1 MALEVGTLAIYT
13 DENKMDL
20 IKKSVLKGRS
30 LEYVTIQPDIK
41 TTATNITK
49 ARIMAISAQASAANA
64 SVKIYN
70 SVAGTTASTL
80 VAELK
85 FGTADGEW
93 THFYVPGQGIY
104 CDTGMYA
111 VLSGCDFLTVT
122 GTFT

>member
-1 MALEVGTLAIYT
+1 MQTDVKQTIAVAATAQLQKYVG
-13 DENKMDL
+13 
-20 IKKSVLKGRS
+20 
-30 LEYVTIQPDIK
+30 

-49 ARIMAISAQASAANA
+49 ARIMAITAQASAANA

-70 SVAGTTASTL
+70 SVAGTTASDL

-85 FGTADGEW
+85 FGAAANEW

-111 VLSGCDFLTVT
+111 VLSNCDYLTVT

>member
-1 MALEVGTLAIYT
+1 MQT
-13 DENKMDL
+13 DVKQTIAVAATAQL
-20 IKKSVLKGRS
+20 QK
-30 LEYVTIQPDIK
+30 YVASS
-41 TTATNITK
+41 ATNITK
-49 ARIMAISAQASAANA
+49 ARIMAISAQASAANG

-70 SVAGTTASTL
+70 TVGAATAAKL

-111 VLSGCDFLTVT
+111 VLAQCDFLTVT

>member
-1 MALEVGTLAIYT
+1 MYT
-13 DENKMDL
+13 DVKQTIAVAATAQL
-20 IKKSVLKGRS
+20 QK
-30 LEYVTIQPDIK
+30 YVAAS
-41 TTATNITK
+41 ATNITK

-70 SVAGTTASTL
+70 TVGAATAAKL

-111 VLSGCDFLTVT
+111 VLAQCDFLTVT

>member
-1 MALEVGTLAIYT
+1 MYT
-13 DENKMDL
+13 DVKQTIAVAATAQL
-20 IKKSVLKGRS
+20 QK
-30 LEYVTIQPDIK
+30 YVASS
-41 TTATNITK
+41 ATNITK
-49 ARIMAISAQASAANA
+49 ARIMAISAQASAADG

-70 SVAGTTASTL
+70 TVGAATAAKL

-85 FGTADGEW
+85 FGTAANEW

-111 VLSGCDFLTVT
+111 VLSNCDFLTVT

>member
-1 MALEVGTLAIYT
+1 MQT
-13 DENKMDL
+13 DVRQTIAVAATAQLQK
-20 IKKSVLKGRS
+20 
-30 LEYVTIQPDIK
+30 YVR
-41 TTATNITK
+41 TTATDITK
-49 ARIMAISAQASAANA
+49 ARIMAITAQASGADA

-70 SVAGTTASTL
+70 TVGAATASKL

-111 VLSGCDFLTVT
+111 VLSNCDFLVVT

>member
-1 MALEVGTLAIYT
+1 MQT
-13 DENKMDL
+13 DVKQTIAVAATAQL
-20 IKKSVLKGRS
+20 QK
-30 LEYVTIQPDIK
+30 YVAAV
-41 TTATNITK
+41 ATNITK
-49 ARIMAISAQASAANA
+49 ARIMAISAQCSGADG

-70 SVAGTTASTL
+70 TVGAATAAKL

>member
-1 MALEVGTLAIYT
+1 MYT
-13 DENKMDL
+13 DVKQT
-20 IKKSVLKGRS
+20 IA
-30 LEYVTIQPDIK
+30 VTSSPAQLQKYIK
-41 TTATNITK
+41 TVATNITK
-49 ARIMAISAQASAANA
+49 ARIMAISAQASTADA

-85 FGTADGEW
+85 FGTANGEW

-111 VLSGCDFLTVT
+111 VLTNCDFLTVT

>member
-1 MALEVGTLAIYT
+1 MQT
-13 DENKMDL
+13 DVRQTIAVAATAQLQK
-20 IKKSVLKGRS
+20 
-30 LEYVTIQPDIK
+30 YVH

-49 ARIMAISAQASAANA
+49 ARIMAISANASALDA

-70 SVAGTTASTL
+70 TVGAATASKL

-85 FGTADGEW
+85 FGTANGEW

-104 CDTGMYA
+104 CDTGLYA
-111 VLSGCDFLTVT
+111 VLSNCDFLVVT

>member
-1 MALEVGTLAIYT
+1 MQT
-13 DENKMDL
+13 DVKQTIAVAATAQL
-20 IKKSVLKGRS
+20 QK
-30 LEYVTIQPDIK
+30 YVASS
-41 TTATNITK
+41 ATNITK
-49 ARIMAISAQASAANA
+49 ARIMAISAQASAANG

-70 SVAGTTASTL
+70 TVGAATAAKL

-111 VLSGCDFLTVT
+111 VLSNCDYLTVT

>member
-1 MALEVGTLAIYT
+1 MYT
-13 DENKMDL
+13 DVKQTIAITSTGQL
-20 IKKSVLKGRS
+20 QK
-30 LEYVTIQPDIK
+30 YVG

-49 ARIMAISAQASAANA
+49 ARIMAISAQASAADA

-85 FGTADGEW
+85 FGAAANEW

-111 VLSGCDFLTVT
+111 VLSTCDYLTVT

>member
-1 MALEVGTLAIYT
+1 MQTDVKQTIAVTSSPAQLQKYVG
-13 DENKMDL
+13 
-20 IKKSVLKGRS
+20 
-30 LEYVTIQPDIK
+30 

-49 ARIMAISAQASAANA
+49 ARIMSISAQASTADA

-85 FGTADGEW
+85 FGTAANEW

-104 CDTGMYA
+104 CDTGLYA
-111 VLSGCDFLTVT
+111 VLSSCDYLTVT

>member
-1 MALEVGTLAIYT
+1 MQT
-13 DENKMDL
+13 DVKQTIAVAATAQL
-20 IKKSVLKGRS
+20 QK
-30 LEYVTIQPDIK
+30 YVAAS
-41 TTATNITK
+41 ATNITK
-49 ARIMAISAQASAANA
+49 ARIMAISAQASAADA

-70 SVAGTTASTL
+70 TVGAATAAKL

-111 VLSGCDFLTVT
+111 VLANCDFLTVT

>member
-1 MALEVGTLAIYT
+1 MYT
-13 DENKMDL
+13 DVKQTIAVTSSPAQL
-20 IKKSVLKGRS
+20 QK
-30 LEYVTIQPDIK
+30 YVK

-49 ARIMAISAQASAANA
+49 ARIMAISAQASAADG

-70 SVAGTTASTL
+70 TVGAATAAKL

-104 CDTGMYA
+104 CDTGLYA

>member
-1 MALEVGTLAIYT
+1 MQT
-13 DENKMDL
+13 DVKQTIAVAATAQL
-20 IKKSVLKGRS
+20 QK
-30 LEYVTIQPDIK
+30 YVATS
-41 TTATNITK
+41 ATNITK
-49 ARIMAISAQASAANA
+49 ARIMAISAQASAADG

-70 SVAGTTASTL
+70 TVGAATAAKL

-111 VLSGCDFLTVT
+111 VLTNCDFLVVT

>member
-1 MALEVGTLAIYT
+1 MQTDVKQTIAVAATAQLQKYVG
-13 DENKMDL
+13 
-20 IKKSVLKGRS
+20 
-30 LEYVTIQPDIK
+30 

-49 ARIMAISAQASAANA
+49 ARIMAISAQASAADA

-70 SVAGTTASTL
+70 SVAGTVASTL

-85 FGTADGEW
+85 FGAAANEW

-111 VLSGCDFLTVT
+111 VLSNCDYLTVT

>member
-1 MALEVGTLAIYT
+1 MQT
-13 DENKMDL
+13 DVKQTIAVAATAQL
-20 IKKSVLKGRS
+20 QK
-30 LEYVTIQPDIK
+30 YVASS
-41 TTATNITK
+41 ATNITK
-49 ARIMAISAQASAANA
+49 ARIMAISAQASAADA

-70 SVAGTTASTL
+70 TVGAATAAKL

-111 VLSGCDFLTVT
+111 VLAQCDFLTVT

>member
-1 MALEVGTLAIYT
+1 MQT
-13 DENKMDL
+13 DVKQTIAVAATAQL
-20 IKKSVLKGRS
+20 QK
-30 LEYVTIQPDIK
+30 YVR

-49 ARIMAISAQASAANA
+49 ARIMAITAQASAADA

-70 SVAGTTASTL
+70 SLAGTTASDL
-80 VAELK
+80 VAVLK

-111 VLSGCDFLTVT
+111 VLSNCDFLVVT

>member
-1 MALEVGTLAIYT
+1 MQT
-13 DENKMDL
+13 DVKQTIAVAATAQL
-20 IKKSVLKGRS
+20 QK
-30 LEYVTIQPDIK
+30 YVASS
-41 TTATNITK
+41 ATNITK

-70 SVAGTTASTL
+70 TVGAATAAKL

-104 CDTGMYA
+104 CDTGLYA

>member
-1 MALEVGTLAIYT
+1 MQT
-13 DENKMDL
+13 DVKQTIAVAATAQL
-20 IKKSVLKGRS
+20 QK
-30 LEYVTIQPDIK
+30 YVAAS
-41 TTATNITK
+41 ATNITK
-49 ARIMAISAQASAANA
+49 ARIMAISAQASAADA

-70 SVAGTTASTL
+70 TVGAATAAKL

-85 FGTADGEW
+85 FGTAASEW

-111 VLSGCDFLTVT
+111 VLSNCDFLTVT

>member
-1 MALEVGTLAIYT
+1 MQT
-13 DENKMDL
+13 DVKQTIAVAATAQL
-20 IKKSVLKGRS
+20 QK
-30 LEYVTIQPDIK
+30 YVASS
-41 TTATNITK
+41 ATNITK
-49 ARIMAISAQASAANA
+49 ARIMAISAQASAADG

-70 SVAGTTASTL
+70 TVGAATAAKL

-111 VLSGCDFLTVT
+111 VLSNCDYLTVT

>member
-1 MALEVGTLAIYT
+1 MQT
-13 DENKMDL
+13 DVKQTIAVAATAQL
-20 IKKSVLKGRS
+20 QK
-30 LEYVTIQPDIK
+30 YVR

-49 ARIMAISAQASAANA
+49 ARIMAISAQASGADA

-70 SVAGTTASTL
+70 SVAGTVASTL

-85 FGTADGEW
+85 FGAAANEW

-111 VLSGCDFLTVT
+111 VLSNCDYLTVT

>member
-1 MALEVGTLAIYT
+1 MYT
-13 DENKMDL
+13 DVKQTIAVAATAQL
-20 IKKSVLKGRS
+20 QK
-30 LEYVTIQPDIK
+30 YVAAS
-41 TTATNITK
+41 ATNITK
-49 ARIMAISAQASAANA
+49 ARIMAISAQASAADG

-70 SVAGTTASTL
+70 TVGAATAAKL

-85 FGTADGEW
+85 FGTAANEW

-111 VLSGCDFLTVT
+111 VLSNCDFLTVT

>member
-1 MALEVGTLAIYT
+1 M
-13 DENKMDL
+13 
-20 IKKSVLKGRS
+20 
-30 LEYVTIQPDIK
+30 
-41 TTATNITK
+41 ATNVRQTIAATGDGLLTKYATGSAVTITK
-49 ARIMAISAQASAANA
+49 ARIMAVQAQSSAADG

-70 SVAGTTASTL
+70 ESDSSATASKL
-80 VAELK
+80 VCELK

-111 VLSGCDFLTVT
+111 VMANCDFLTVT

>member
-1 MALEVGTLAIYT
+1 MQT
-13 DENKMDL
+13 DVKQTIAVAATAQL
-20 IKKSVLKGRS
+20 QK
-30 LEYVTIQPDIK
+30 YVR
-41 TTATNITK
+41 TTATIITK
-49 ARIMAISAQASAANA
+49 ARIMAITAQASAANA
-64 SVKIYN
+64 SVKIYDT
-70 SVAGTTASTL
+70 VGAATASKL

-111 VLSGCDFLTVT
+111 VLSNCDFLVVT

>member
-1 MALEVGTLAIYT
+1 MQT
-13 DENKMDL
+13 DVKQTIAVAATAQL
-20 IKKSVLKGRS
+20 QK
-30 LEYVTIQPDIK
+30 YVAAS
-41 TTATNITK
+41 ATNITK

-70 SVAGTTASTL
+70 TVGAATAAKL

-111 VLSGCDFLTVT
+111 VLAQCDFLTVT

>member
-1 MALEVGTLAIYT
+1 MQT
-13 DENKMDL
+13 DVKQT
-20 IKKSVLKGRS
+20 IA
-30 LEYVTIQPDIK
+30 VTSSPAQLQKYIK
-41 TTATNITK
+41 TVATNITK
-49 ARIMAISAQASAANA
+49 ARIMAISAQASTADA

-70 SVAGTTASTL
+70 SVAGTTASDL

-111 VLSGCDFLTVT
+111 VLSNCDFLVVT

>member
-1 MALEVGTLAIYT
+1 MYT
-13 DENKMDL
+13 DVKQTIAVAATAQL
-20 IKKSVLKGRS
+20 QK
-30 LEYVTIQPDIK
+30 YVK

-49 ARIMAISAQASAANA
+49 ARIMAISAQASGADA

-70 SVAGTTASTL
+70 SVAGTVASTL

-85 FGTADGEW
+85 FGAAANEW

-104 CDTGMYA
+104 CDTGLYA
-111 VLSGCDFLTVT
+111 VLSNCDYLTVT

>member
-1 MALEVGTLAIYT
+1 MQT
-13 DENKMDL
+13 DVKQTIAVAATAQL
-20 IKKSVLKGRS
+20 QK
-30 LEYVTIQPDIK
+30 YVK

-49 ARIMAISAQASAANA
+49 ARIMAISAQASGANG
-64 SVKIYN
+64 SVKIYDT
-70 SVAGTTASTL
+70 VGAATASKL

-104 CDTGMYA
+104 CDPGMYA
-111 VLSGCDFLTVT
+111 VLSNCDFLVVT

>member
-1 MALEVGTLAIYT
+1 MQT
-13 DENKMDL
+13 DVRQTIAVAATAQLQK
-20 IKKSVLKGRS
+20 
-30 LEYVTIQPDIK
+30 YVR

-49 ARIMAISAQASAANA
+49 ARIMAISANASALDA

-70 SVAGTTASTL
+70 TVGAATASKL

-85 FGTADGEW
+85 FGTANGEW

-104 CDTGMYA
+104 CDTGLYA
-111 VLSGCDFLTVT
+111 VLSNCDFLVVT